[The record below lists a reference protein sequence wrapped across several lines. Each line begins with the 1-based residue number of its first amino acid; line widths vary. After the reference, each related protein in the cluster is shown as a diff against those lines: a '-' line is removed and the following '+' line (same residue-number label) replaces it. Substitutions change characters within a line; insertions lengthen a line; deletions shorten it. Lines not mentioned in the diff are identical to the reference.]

1 MDEKKMSYEGVEQL
15 PLENFTESAYLNYA
29 MAVIRDRALPHI
41 SDGLKPVQRRI
52 IYAMDRLGLSAT
64 SKFMKSARTVGDVL
78 GKYHPHGDSS
88 CYGAMVLM
96 AQDFSYRYP
105 LVDGQG
111 NWGHPDEPNSFA
123 AMRYTESRLSK
134 FSEVLL
140 SELGLGCTEYVS
152 NFDGSMQEPKYLP
165 ARLPHILLNGTSGI
179 AVGMATNIPP
189 HNVNE
194 VTAACIHMLEN
205 PKATVDDLMQFI
217 KGPDYPTEAEI
228 ISSPSE
234 IKKIYE
240 TGRGTVRMRA
250 VYRVEKGEIIITA
263 LPYQTRGADI
273 VQKIAELMNA
283 KKLPMLSNIR
293 DETSD
298 KCRIVLVPKSNR
310 VDVDKMMSHLFALPK
325 LDLEKTYSININ
337 ILGLNGN
344 PAVKTL
350 PEILSEWLEFRCDT
364 VRRRITTR
372 LDKINARLHLID
384 GLLIAFLNIDE
395 VIRIIREEDKPKQIL
410 MDRFNLSDTQ
420 AEYILETKL
429 RQLAR
434 ISEMALTAEKEDL
447 EKQKNELSALLSSPT
462 KFKNLIKKEL
472 KATAAEYGD
481 ERRSPIVQ
489 REVAQV
495 ISERDLT
502 PAEPVTVVL
511 SKMGWVR
518 AAKGY
523 LDNPESLSYKQGDEY
538 LDSVFCKSNMP
549 AVFLSSKGKAYTLDV
564 SAMPSARGQGEP
576 LTSKLG
582 LEAGET
588 VETVISSS
596 ESDFYLIGT
605 DAGYGFVCT
614 FADMLSYTMNGKSFI
629 NLTENAR
636 VLKPVRIDNLDNSLC
651 LIVSNIG
658 KMLVFKVSE
667 LPRLSKGKGNR
678 MINIPTERAQSR
690 EEYVVAYTVLT
701 PDDSAVIHAGKRHL
715 TVTPSEIDTY
725 QNTRGRRGITLP
737 RGLQKVSCIEKI
749 QTKNQTESE
758 PQKSPDDIVKDSN
771 I

>member
-1 MDEKKMSYEGVEQL
+1 
-15 PLENFTESAYLNYA
+15 
-29 MAVIRDRALPHI
+29 
-41 SDGLKPVQRRI
+41 
-52 IYAMDRLGLSAT
+52 
-64 SKFMKSARTVGDVL
+64 
-78 GKYHPHGDSS
+78 
-88 CYGAMVLM
+88 
-96 AQDFSYRYP
+96 
-105 LVDGQG
+105 VDGQG

-298 KCRIVLVPKSNR
+298 TCRIVLVPKSNR

-325 LDLEKTYSININ
+325 LDLEKTYAININ

-372 LDKINARLHLID
+372 LDKINVRLHLID

-410 MDRFNLSDTQ
+410 MERFNLSDTQ

-434 ISEMALTAEKEDL
+434 ISEMALVGEKEDL
-447 EKQKNELSALLSSPT
+447 EKQKNELNALLSSPA

-472 KATAAEYGD
+472 KATATEYGD

-511 SKMGWVR
+511 SKMGWIR

-629 NLTENAR
+629 NQRE
-636 VLKPVRIDNLDNSLC
+636 V
-651 LIVSNIG
+651 
-658 KMLVFKVSE
+658 VSE
-667 LPRLSKGKGNR
+667 IFDPDKMGTSFFVAAVATIFEFL
-678 MINIPTERAQSR
+678 IAIPLGITAATHQYSLRD
-690 EEYVVAYTVLT
+690 YIVTVLVLIGISL
-701 PDDSAVIHAGKRHL
+701 PSFFFGQMLKDIFANKLHWFPVSGMKDAGIDYTNGFEALLDYLRHMFLPIL
-715 TVTPSEIDTY
+715 TVVILSIGARMRVTRTNMLEVLNSDYIRTARAKGLKESSVIYKHAFRNTMIPLVTSLAGLIPSLFSGAMITETVFDLTGIGNYALNAMTQADIPVIMTY
-725 QNTRGRRGITLP
+725 NMFLAFLSVAGVLLADLMYAVVDP
-737 RGLQKVSCIEKI
+737 R
-749 QTKNQTESE
+749 
-758 PQKSPDDIVKDSN
+758 VKLA
-771 I
+771 